1 MALTLFKLES
11 LPSDLLNLISS
22 KYISGSDSAQLTS
35 TSTSLYNS
43 IDQNSIDSSINIL
56 KDILKDGY
64 NHKNAYNKVT
74 QIVDQFYDNKY
85 FRRWL
90 VGTRYE
96 HWSLTNIFT
105 RAAMF
110 GFDQL
115 IILLLEMIDDKELQQ
130 YGYDIN
136 TIELN
141 FMFAISLDNSKNG
154 QSAKVFE
161 IILNRLNSDARIR
174 YKNVIYQAFL
184 HSSTRGYI
192 HEVQVFLKHNINP
205 VADGRNHMLFWTVYY
220 GHVDVVK
227 LLLSYDST
235 SIQTKNEM
243 KRVIK
248 QIRENRTREMNQI
261 RNVIHKYNVVNY

>member
-1 MALTLFKLES
+1 MSLSNFKLES

-35 TSTSLYNS
+35 TSTRLYNS

-74 QIVDQFYDNKY
+74 QIVEQFYDNKY
-85 FRRWL
+85 FKRWL
-90 VGTRYE
+90 IGEKDNY
-96 HWSLTNIFT
+96 WSFRNIFT

-115 IILLLEMIDDKELQQ
+115 IVLLLEMIDDKEFVL
-130 YGYDIN
+130 N
-136 TIELN
+136 TDNLN
-141 FMFAISLDNSKNG
+141 FMFTISLDNSKNG
-154 QSAKVFE
+154 QSAKVFDLL
-161 IILNRLNSDARIR
+161 LNRLNSDARIR

-205 VADGRNHMLFWTVYY
+205 VADGRNHMLFWAAYY

-261 RNVIHKYNVVNY
+261 RNTIYNYNK